1 MKRLAAKTIV
11 TTVAVLGAVSLA
23 LGGCTSTGGGGGK
36 LDKNAPVTLT
46 WWTGQAHEAESLLEK
61 LAKEFHAAH
70 PNVTINVSSGAPTT
84 TDLLQKISAA
94 FVSGDTPDISY
105 TYGYWG
111 GTLAASGHMLDITKQ
126 VADPAVHWDALPE
139 SARKVAAPDGKVI
152 GMPSIVDVVSLMYN
166 KTIFDKAKVAYPTDD
181 WTWDQFRAAAKA
193 LTDPSTQTFGAGY
206 PVDPADAGYRFFPQF
221 WQGGGDLL
229 NKAQTKAEFDS
240 PAGEDVLD
248 LVNSMAVK
256 DKSVYLD
263 QNGSKFE
270 PLFVS
275 GSIGMI
281 LDGPWLLS
289 DLKVGKTNYGVVN
302 LPGTDGNHTTISGP
316 DLWSLF
322 DNHDANRAYWSFQLI
337 NWLTSPAQD
346 ARYNV
351 TLGNLPLRPSLESD
365 LPEYKK
371 AVADLPGFASMA
383 ANLSNVSQALP
394 TIKAFPDMSNAIG
407 TAMSQSMQGQGTSES
422 NLKAAVDAT
431 NKALAKH

>member
-1 MKRLAAKTIV
+1 MKRLAARRIITA
-11 TTVAVLGAVSLA
+11 VAILGAASLT
-23 LGGCTSTGGGGGK
+23 LVGCSAPSGNGGK
-36 LDKNAPVTLT
+36 LDKSAPVTLT
-46 WWTGQAHEAESLLEK
+46 WWTGQAREAETILEK
-61 LAKEFHAAH
+61 LAKEFHADH

-111 GTLAASGHMLDITKQ
+111 GTLAASGHMQDITKQ
-126 VADPAVHWDALPE
+126 VQEPDVKWDALPA
-139 SARKVAAPDGKVI
+139 SARQVAAPDGKVI
-152 GMPSIVDVVSLMYN
+152 GMPAIVDVVSVLYN
-166 KTIFDKAKVAYPTDD
+166 KDLFDKAGVAYPKDD
-181 WTWDQFRAAAKA
+181 WTWDQFRETAKA
-193 LTDPSTQTFGAGY
+193 LTDSSTQTFGTGY
-206 PVDPADAGYRFFPQF
+206 PVDPGDAAYRFFPQF
-221 WQGGGDLL
+221 WQNGGDLL
-229 NKAQTKAEFDS
+229 NKNQTKATFDS
-240 PAGEDVLD
+240 PAGVKVLD
-248 LVNSMAVK
+248 LLNTMAVK

-263 QNGSKFE
+263 QTGSKFE

-289 DLKVGKTNYGVVN
+289 DLKTAHTNYGAVN
-302 LPGTDGNHTTISGP
+302 LPGTDGKHTTISGP

-322 DNHDANRAYWSFQLI
+322 DNHDANRAYWSYELI
-337 NWLTSPAQD
+337 KWLTSPVQD

-383 ANLSNVSQALP
+383 ANLANVSEALP
-394 TIKAFPDMSNAIG
+394 TIKAFPDMSDAIG
-407 TAMSQSMQGQGTSES
+407 TAMSRSLQGQGSSES
-422 NLKAAVDAT
+422 NLKAAVDST
-431 NKALAKH
+431 NKALAGH